1 MKKIILFIAL
11 VCGIVFFCSEAKA
24 QDDGGGKSKKS
35 KKSKG
40 MGTQEDVDQD
50 VKDSKTRGMS
60 KEDKKNLAKK
70 KKEVQ
75 AKRKKDEVTR
85 RNSDKVARKRLNKTL
100 KGASKKK
107 KNYVKSHGGK

>member
-1 MKKIILFIAL
+1 MKKIILFVSL
-11 VCGIVFFCSEAKA
+11 FCGILFYCSEAKA
-24 QDDGGGKSKKS
+24 QDDGGGKKKS

-40 MGTQEDVDQD
+40 MGNQADVDQD
-50 VKDSKTRGMS
+50 VQDSKTRGMS

-75 AKRKKDEVTR
+75 AKRKKDAITR
-85 RNSDKVARKRLNKTL
+85 KNSDKVARKRLNKTI

-107 KNYVKSHGGK
+107 KNYVKTH

>member
-1 MKKIILFIAL
+1 MKKIILFVSL
-11 VCGIVFFCSEAKA
+11 FCGILFYCSEVKA
-24 QDDGGGKSKKS
+24 QDDGGGKKSKKS

-40 MGTQEDVDQD
+40 MGTQADVDQD
-50 VKDSKTRGMS
+50 VQDSKTRGMS

-75 AKRKKDEVTR
+75 AKRKKDAVTR
-85 RNSDKVARKRLNKTL
+85 KNSDKVARKRLNKTI

-107 KNYVKSHGGK
+107 KNYVKTH